1 MVHAAW
7 SDWLWSAIV
16 CGLFGYEVYMLGYS
30 VSAIAHPYT
39 ITWACLYAG
48 HRARLSKQLALL
60 GGSVKSD
67 PC

>member
-30 VSAIAHPYT
+30 VSAIATHIQLHGPAFMLVT
-39 ITWACLYAG
+39 GPDSANNWLY
-48 HRARLSKQLALL
+48 
-60 GGSVKSD
+60 
-67 PC
+67 